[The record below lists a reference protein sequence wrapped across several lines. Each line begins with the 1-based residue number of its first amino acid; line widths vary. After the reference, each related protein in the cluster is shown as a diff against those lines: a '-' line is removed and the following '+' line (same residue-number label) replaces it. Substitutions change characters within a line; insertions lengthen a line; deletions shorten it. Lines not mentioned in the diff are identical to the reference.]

1 MTKKS
6 RAPRRRKPNIT
17 PLQLAVLTGAPLP
30 ADVSKWYVANLEHPD
45 QPGLLSVGVC
55 ATPFAEVWRQY
66 HGSPMTDEDR
76 AALRARLPEIKAAAD
91 ATRTRH
97 ATAAPGSASPSNW
110 PSSETD
116 GFQPVATLDEGIEK

>member
-30 ADVSKWYVANLEHPD
+30 ADVSPWYVANLEHPD

-55 ATPFAEVWRQY
+55 ATPTRGRSCVRSAILFSNLPAR
-66 HGSPMTDEDR
+66 GSLDPGAGKR
-76 AALRARLPEIKAAAD
+76 PA
-91 ATRTRH
+91 H
-97 ATAAPGSASPSNW
+97 NTASHKG
-110 PSSETD
+110 
-116 GFQPVATLDEGIEK
+116 